1 MKKIKTVYILLITVI
16 TQAKLKRLKF
26 TKMGMAMQMR
36 KMQKINTWKVRKLCW
51 NSIVVIIQK
60 NFSGNIFFAW
70 RYLRQIKIKYI
81 ACCHRFHN
89 MTCCKGKTTNFIF
102 VT

>member
-1 MKKIKTVYILLITVI
+1 MIKSDQSVVVIMGLLILLYLSVW
-16 TQAKLKRLKF
+16 AVGYF
-26 TKMGMAMQMR
+26 TG
-36 KMQKINTWKVRKLCW
+36 KVRKLLW